1 MNEIVYLPN
10 QNETAIAFVKRVVAE
25 QSDKEPLRI
34 VVQLL
39 EPMRKIKIQRLLY
52 INMRIGLQVLLLVCT
67 LAFVS
72 CGSNNSARHIPNLGD
87 TPYQEDSVL
96 VAYGYHPDRALV
108 MLDSAL
114 LLGNINEYRAKFIRA
129 RIYSKSLLKQRQDS
143 AILICEQL
151 LKHDSVIN
159 VLHEQENVLD
169 LLMITSRTKTDFE
182 GYVKWAT
189 QKVEVCRLQGEE
201 TEQWRTEAEIGM
213 VMAHLGQPE
222 EGMTKIDEAI
232 RQLDAPGSIDRMDAF
247 IIAVKRK
254 ITVLNDQGRYAEV
267 IPFAQRILD
276 RLDHYEQH
284 AKDYAEDSYRLSWS
298 DKPADRDRYIDFS
311 RAQANGFLAGAYAMT
326 GDVAHAREYLARF
339 DQSGYGHSFSAR
351 RMIIPTQMA
360 LGMYDEAMVTCDE
373 MVYRMGND
381 TVNDDYAVIL
391 RDRAVVARAKGHVAE
406 AYDLMNRHA
415 NLAKVLSDSLH
426 ASEAHDYAARYHAK
440 EQELKIQE
448 AETASRIKS
457 IIIGVIILL
466 LIIAGVVSFY
476 YRRQRQIISEKNRA
490 LVRMINGTPLVVPA
504 DETEGTEDADDV
516 SESEEPEE
524 PESNSALFD
533 TIDTA
538 IRTEHLYANVS
549 LQRQDVCSRF
559 CITRHTLNSL
569 LAQHAGSSSFPQYIN
584 NIRMEEA
591 LPLLRDEPSMTIS
604 AIAAA
609 VGFTPANF
617 REQFKRQYGVTPQEY
632 RQSL

>member
-1 MNEIVYLPN
+1 
-10 QNETAIAFVKRVVAE
+10 
-25 QSDKEPLRI
+25 
-34 VVQLL
+34 
-39 EPMRKIKIQRLLY
+39 MR
-52 INMRIGLQVLLLVCT
+52 NVLQVLL
-67 LAFVS
+67 FVS
-72 CGSNNSARHIPNLGD
+72 MMAFASCGRNNSARHIPNLGD

-129 RIYSKSLLKQRQDS
+129 KIYSKSLLKQRQDS
-143 AILICEQL
+143 AIQICEQL

-159 VLHEQENVLD
+159 TLHEQENILD

-189 QKVEVCRLQGEE
+189 QKVEVCRLLGED
-201 TEQWRTEAEIGM
+201 TEGWRTEAEIGM

-222 EGMTKIDEAI
+222 EGMSKIDEAI

-254 ITVLNDQGRYAEV
+254 ITVLNDQGRHAEV
-267 IPFAQRILD
+267 IPLAQRILD

-311 RAQANGFLAGAYAMT
+311 RAQANGFLAGAHAMT
-326 GDVAHAREYLARF
+326 GDAIHAREFLARF

-360 LGMYDEAMVTCDE
+360 LGMYDEAMATCDE

-391 RDRAVVARAKGHVAE
+391 RDRAIVARAKGHLAE
-406 AYDLMNRHA
+406 AYNLMNRHA

-426 ASEAHDYAARYHAK
+426 ASEAHNYAARYHAK

-476 YRRQRQIISEKNRA
+476 YRRQRQSEKNRA
-490 LVRMINGTPLVVPA
+490 LVRMINGTPLPVLA
-504 DETEGTEDADDV
+504 DETEETEEPDEAG
-516 SESEEPEE
+516 ESEMPET
-524 PESNSALFD
+524 NSALFE

-538 IRTEHLYANVS
+538 IRTEQLYANVS
-549 LQRQDVCSRF
+549 LQRQDICTRF
-559 CITRHTLNSL
+559 CITRHTLNNL
-569 LAQHAGSSSFPQYIN
+569 LAQYAGSSSFPQYIN

-591 LPLLRDEPSMTIS
+591 LPLLRDNPSMTIA

>member
-1 MNEIVYLPN
+1 
-10 QNETAIAFVKRVVAE
+10 
-25 QSDKEPLRI
+25 
-34 VVQLL
+34 
-39 EPMRKIKIQRLLY
+39 MR
-52 INMRIGLQVLLLVCT
+52 NVLQVLL
-67 LAFVS
+67 FVS
-72 CGSNNSARHIPNLGD
+72 MMAFASCGRNNSARHIPNLGD

-114 LLGNINEYRAKFIRA
+114 LLGNINEYRAQFIRA
-129 RIYSKSLLKQRQDS
+129 KIYSKSLLKQRQDS

-159 VLHEQENVLD
+159 TLHEQENILD

-189 QKVEVCRLQGEE
+189 QKVEVCRLLGED
-201 TEQWRTEAEIGM
+201 TEEWRTEAEIGM

-222 EGMTKIDEAI
+222 EGMSKIDEAI

-254 ITVLNDQGRYAEV
+254 ITVLNEQGRYAEV
-267 IPFAQRILD
+267 IPLAQRILD

-298 DKPADRDRYIDFS
+298 DSPADRDRYIDFS

-326 GDVAHAREYLARF
+326 GDIAHAREYLARF

-360 LGMYDEAMVTCDE
+360 LGMYDEAMATSDE
-373 MVYRMGND
+373 IAYRMGYD
-381 TVNDDYAVIL
+381 TINADYAVIL
-391 RDRAVVARAKGHVAE
+391 RDRAIVARAKGRLVE
-406 AYDLMNRHA
+406 AYDLMKRHA

-426 ASEAHDYAARYHAK
+426 ASEAHDYAARYHAQ

-448 AETASRIKS
+448 TEAASRMKS
-457 IIIGVIILL
+457 IIIGVIVLL
-466 LIIAGVVSFY
+466 FIIACVNSFY

-490 LVRMINGTPLVVPA
+490 LVRMINGTPLVASA
-504 DETEGTEDADDV
+504 DETEGTEEPDEV
-516 SESEEPEE
+516 SESEEPET
-524 PESNSALFD
+524 NSALFD
-533 TIDTA
+533 TINTA
-538 IRTEHLYANVS
+538 IHIEQLYANAS
-549 LQRQDVCSRF
+549 LQRQDICTRF

-569 LAQHAGSSSFPQYIN
+569 LAQYAGSSSFPQYIN

-591 LPLLRDEPSMTIS
+591 LPLLRDNPSMTIA

>member
-1 MNEIVYLPN
+1 
-10 QNETAIAFVKRVVAE
+10 
-25 QSDKEPLRI
+25 
-34 VVQLL
+34 
-39 EPMRKIKIQRLLY
+39 MR
-52 INMRIGLQVLLLVCT
+52 NVLQVLL
-67 LAFVS
+67 FVS
-72 CGSNNSARHIPNLGD
+72 MMAFASCGKNNSARHIPNLGD

-96 VAYGYHPDRALV
+96 VAYAYHPDRALV

-114 LLGNINEYRAKFIRA
+114 LLGNINEYRAQFIRA
-129 RIYSKSLLKQRQDS
+129 KIYSKSLIKQRQDS
-143 AILICEQL
+143 AILICKQL

-169 LLMITSRTKTDFE
+169 LLMTTSRAKVDFE

-339 DQSGYGHSFSAR
+339 DQSGYGHSFGAR

-391 RDRAVVARAKGHVAE
+391 RDRAIVARAKGHVAE

-457 IIIGVIILL
+457 IIIGVIVLL
-466 LIIAGVVSFY
+466 FIIAAAFSFY

-490 LVRMINGTPLVVPA
+490 LVRMINGTPLMESA
-504 DETEGTEDADDV
+504 DETEGTEDVDDV
-516 SESEEPEE
+516 SESEEPET
-524 PESNSALFD
+524 NSALFD
-533 TIDTA
+533 TIDNA
-538 IRTEHLYANVS
+538 IRTEQLYSNVS
-549 LQRQDVCSRF
+549 LQRQDICTRF
-559 CITRHTLNSL
+559 RITRHTLNTL
-569 LAQHAGSSSFPQYIN
+569 LAQHVGSPSFPQYIN
-584 NIRMEEA
+584 NIRMEVA
-591 LPLLRDEPSMTIS
+591 LPLLRDDPSMTIT

-609 VGFTPANF
+609 VGFTSANF
-617 REQFKRQYGVTPQEY
+617 REQFKRRYGVTPQEY

>member
-1 MNEIVYLPN
+1 
-10 QNETAIAFVKRVVAE
+10 
-25 QSDKEPLRI
+25 
-34 VVQLL
+34 
-39 EPMRKIKIQRLLY
+39 MR
-52 INMRIGLQVLLLVCT
+52 NVLQVLL
-67 LAFVS
+67 FVS
-72 CGSNNSARHIPNLGD
+72 MMAFASCGRNNSARHIPNLGD

-114 LLGNINEYRAKFIRA
+114 LLGNINEYRAQFIRA
-129 RIYSKSLLKQRQDS
+129 KIYSKSLLKQRQDS
-143 AILICEQL
+143 AIQICEQL

-159 VLHEQENVLD
+159 TLHEQENILD

-189 QKVEVCRLQGEE
+189 QKVEVCRLLGED
-201 TEQWRTEAEIGM
+201 TEEWRTEAEIGM

-222 EGMTKIDEAI
+222 EGMSKIDEAI

-254 ITVLNDQGRYAEV
+254 ITVLNDQGRHAEV
-267 IPFAQRILD
+267 IPLAQRILD

-326 GDVAHAREYLARF
+326 GDAIHARECLARF

-360 LGMYDEAMVTCDE
+360 LGMYDEAMATCDE
-373 MVYRMGND
+373 IVYRMGND

-391 RDRAVVARAKGHVAE
+391 RDRAIVARAKGHLVE
-406 AYDLMNRHA
+406 AYNLMNRHA

-490 LVRMINGTPLVVPA
+490 LVRMINGTPLPVLA
-504 DETEGTEDADDV
+504 DETEETEEPDEAG
-516 SESEEPEE
+516 ESEVPET
-524 PESNSALFD
+524 NSALLKRL
-533 TIDTA
+533 ILPSA
-538 IRTEHLYANVS
+538 QSSSMLM
-549 LQRQDVCSRF
+549 SRF
-559 CITRHTLNSL
+559 SVRTSVRVSASPVIRSTVFWLSMLAVPHSRSTSIISVWRRHFLCYVITPR
-569 LAQHAGSSSFPQYIN
+569 
-584 NIRMEEA
+584 
-591 LPLLRDEPSMTIS
+591 
-604 AIAAA
+604 
-609 VGFTPANF
+609 
-617 REQFKRQYGVTPQEY
+617 
-632 RQSL
+632 

>member
-1 MNEIVYLPN
+1 
-10 QNETAIAFVKRVVAE
+10 
-25 QSDKEPLRI
+25 
-34 VVQLL
+34 
-39 EPMRKIKIQRLLY
+39 MR
-52 INMRIGLQVLLLVCT
+52 NVLQVLLIVSILVF
-67 LAFVS
+67 AS
-72 CGSNNSARHIPNLGD
+72 CGRNNTARHIRNLGE

-96 VAYGYHPDRALV
+96 VAYGYHPNRALIL
-108 MLDSAL
+108 LDSAL
-114 LLGNINEYRAKFIRA
+114 LLGNINDYRGQFIRA
-129 RIYSKSLLKQRQDS
+129 KIYSKSLLKQRQDS

-151 LKHDSVIN
+151 LHHDSVVN
-159 VLHEQENVLD
+159 APHEQENIFD

-182 GYVKWAT
+182 GYIKWAT

-222 EGMTKIDEAI
+222 EGVVKIDEAI

-254 ITVLNDQGRYAEV
+254 ITVLNEQGRYVEV
-267 IPFAQRILD
+267 IPLAQRILD

-284 AKDYAEDSYRLSWS
+284 AMDYAEDSYRLSWS
-298 DKPADRDRYIDFS
+298 DSPADRDRYIDFS

-326 GDVAHAREYLARF
+326 GDIAHAREYLARF

-360 LGMYDEAMVTCDE
+360 LGMYDEAMATSDE
-373 MVYRMGND
+373 IAYRMGYD
-381 TVNDDYAVIL
+381 TINADYAVIL
-391 RDRAVVARAKGHVAE
+391 RDRAIVARAKGRLVE
-406 AYDLMNRHA
+406 AYDLMKRHA

-490 LVRMINGTPLVVPA
+490 LVRMINGTPLPVLA
-504 DETEGTEDADDV
+504 DETEETEEPDEAG
-516 SESEEPEE
+516 ESEVPET
-524 PESNSALFD
+524 NSALFE

-538 IRTEHLYANVS
+538 IRTEQLYANVS
-549 LQRQDVCSRF
+549 LQRQDICTRF
-559 CITRHTLNSL
+559 CITRHTLNNL
-569 LAQHAGSSSFPQYIN
+569 LAQYAGSSSFPQYIN

-591 LPLLRDEPSMTIS
+591 LPLLRDNPSMTIA

>member
-1 MNEIVYLPN
+1 
-10 QNETAIAFVKRVVAE
+10 
-25 QSDKEPLRI
+25 
-34 VVQLL
+34 
-39 EPMRKIKIQRLLY
+39 MR
-52 INMRIGLQVLLLVCT
+52 NVLQVLL
-67 LAFVS
+67 FVS
-72 CGSNNSARHIPNLGD
+72 ILVFASCGRNNSARHILNLGD

-96 VAYGYHPDRALV
+96 VAYGYHPDRAIV

-114 LLGNINEYRAKFIRA
+114 LLGNINEYRAQFIRA
-129 RIYSKSLLKQRQDS
+129 KIYSKSLLKQRQDS

-151 LKHDSVIN
+151 LQHDSVIN
-159 VLHEQENVLD
+159 APHDQE
-169 LLMITSRTKTDFE
+169 KTDFE

-189 QKVEVCRLQGEE
+189 QKAEVCRLQGEE

-222 EGMTKIDEAI
+222 EGMAKIDEAI
-232 RQLDAPGSIDRMDAF
+232 RQLDESGSIDRMDAF

-254 ITVLNDQGRYAEV
+254 ITVLNEQGRYAEV
-267 IPFAQRILD
+267 IPLAQRILH

-284 AKDYAEDSYRLSWS
+284 AMDYAEDSYRLSWS
-298 DKPADRDRYIDFS
+298 DKPTDRDRYIDFS

-326 GDVAHAREYLARF
+326 GDAAQARECLSRF

-351 RMIIPTQMA
+351 RMIIPAQMA
-360 LGMYDEAMVTCDE
+360 LGMYDEAMVTSDE
-373 MVYRMGND
+373 IVRRMGSD
-381 TVNDDYAVIL
+381 TINDDYAVIL
-391 RDRAVVARAKGHVAE
+391 RDRAIVARAKGHVAE
-406 AYDLMNRHA
+406 AYNLMNRHA

-426 ASEAHDYAARYHAK
+426 ASEAHDYAARYHAQ

-490 LVRMINGTPLVVPA
+490 LVRMINGTPLVAPA
-504 DETEGTEDADDV
+504 DETEGTEEPDEV
-516 SESEEPEE
+516 SESEEPET
-524 PESNSALFD
+524 NSALFD
-533 TIDTA
+533 TINTA
-538 IRTEHLYANVS
+538 IHIEQLYANAS
-549 LQRQDVCSRF
+549 LQRQDICTRF

-569 LAQHAGSSSFPQYIN
+569 LAQYAGSSSFPQYIN

-591 LPLLRDEPSMTIS
+591 LPLLRDNPSMTIA

>member
-1 MNEIVYLPN
+1 
-10 QNETAIAFVKRVVAE
+10 
-25 QSDKEPLRI
+25 
-34 VVQLL
+34 
-39 EPMRKIKIQRLLY
+39 MR
-52 INMRIGLQVLLLVCT
+52 NVLQVLL
-67 LAFVS
+67 FVS
-72 CGSNNSARHIPNLGD
+72 MMAFASCGRNNSARHIPNLGD

-114 LLGNINEYRAKFIRA
+114 LLGNINEYRAQFIRA
-129 RIYSKSLLKQRQDS
+129 KIYSKSLLKQRQDS
-143 AILICEQL
+143 AIQICEQL

-159 VLHEQENVLD
+159 TLHEQENILD

-189 QKVEVCRLQGEE
+189 QKVEVCRLQGED
-201 TEQWRTEAEIGM
+201 TEEWRTEAEIGM

-222 EGMTKIDEAI
+222 EGMSKIDEAI

-247 IIAVKRK
+247 IIAVKRT
-254 ITVLNDQGRYAEV
+254 ITVLNDQGRYGEV
-267 IPFAQRILD
+267 IPLAQRILD

-298 DKPADRDRYIDFS
+298 DSPADRDRYIDFS

-326 GDVAHAREYLARF
+326 GDIAHAREYLARF

-360 LGMYDEAMVTCDE
+360 LGMYDEAMATSDE
-373 MVYRMGND
+373 IAYRMGYD
-381 TVNDDYAVIL
+381 TINADYAVIL
-391 RDRAVVARAKGHVAE
+391 RDRAIVARAKGRLVE
-406 AYDLMNRHA
+406 AYDLMKRHA

-426 ASEAHDYAARYHAK
+426 ASEAHDYAARYHAQ

-448 AETASRIKS
+448 TEAASRMKS
-457 IIIGVIILL
+457 IIIGVIVLL
-466 LIIAGVVSFY
+466 FIIACVNSFY

-490 LVRMINGTPLVVPA
+490 LVRMINGTPLVAPA
-504 DETEGTEDADDV
+504 DETEGTEEPDEV
-516 SESEEPEE
+516 SESEEPET
-524 PESNSALFD
+524 NSALFD
-533 TIDTA
+533 TINTA
-538 IRTEHLYANVS
+538 IHIEQLYANAS
-549 LQRQDVCSRF
+549 LQRQDICTRF

-569 LAQHAGSSSFPQYIN
+569 LAQYAGSSSFPQYIN

-591 LPLLRDEPSMTIS
+591 LPLLRDNPSMTIA

>member
-1 MNEIVYLPN
+1 
-10 QNETAIAFVKRVVAE
+10 
-25 QSDKEPLRI
+25 
-34 VVQLL
+34 
-39 EPMRKIKIQRLLY
+39 MR
-52 INMRIGLQVLLLVCT
+52 NVLQVLL
-67 LAFVS
+67 FVS
-72 CGSNNSARHIPNLGD
+72 MMAFASCGRNNSARHIPNLGD

-129 RIYSKSLLKQRQDS
+129 KIYSKSLLKQRQDS
-143 AILICEQL
+143 AILICKQL

-159 VLHEQENVLD
+159 VLHEQENILD

-189 QKVEVCRLQGEE
+189 QKVEVCRLLGED
-201 TEQWRTEAEIGM
+201 TEGWRTEAEIGM

-222 EGMTKIDEAI
+222 EGMSKIDEAI

-311 RAQANGFLAGAYAMT
+311 RAQANGFLAGAHAMT
-326 GDVAHAREYLARF
+326 GDAIHAREFLARF

-391 RDRAVVARAKGHVAE
+391 RDRAIVARAKGHLAE
-406 AYDLMNRHA
+406 AYNLMNRHA

-426 ASEAHDYAARYHAK
+426 ASEAHNYAARYHAK

-490 LVRMINGTPLVVPA
+490 LVRMINGTPLPVLA
-504 DETEGTEDADDV
+504 DETEETEEPDEAG
-516 SESEEPEE
+516 ESEMPET
-524 PESNSALFD
+524 NSALFE

-538 IRTEHLYANVS
+538 IRTEQLYANVS
-549 LQRQDVCSRF
+549 LQRQDICTRF
-559 CITRHTLNSL
+559 CITRHTLNNL
-569 LAQHAGSSSFPQYIN
+569 LAQYAGSSSFPQYIN

-591 LPLLRDEPSMTIS
+591 LPLLRDNPSMTIA